1 MIMKSKLFDVNVY
14 VIDGVVNVFFYKL
27 IYADALNGSIVG
39 AATSKSGEAGRLAI
53 NIHSQDREEI
63 EAIRYALDCDS
74 YDDRPLNEWEEFDE
88 WNTSEW
94 FMQGDTPKIFR
105 DFANGLQEYEPEI
118 GHAWEPFT
126 EHGETTRTVFR
137 CRCGALA

>member
-1 MIMKSKLFDVNVY
+1 MKSKLFDVNVF
-14 VIDGVVNVFFYKL
+14 VINGMVNVIFYKL
-27 IYADALNGSIVG
+27 IYADSLNGKIVG
-39 AATSKSGEAGRLAI
+39 ADTTSNGVAGRVQI
-53 NIHSQDREEI
+53 NIHSQDYDEI

-105 DFANGLQEYEPEI
+105 EFVNGLEEYEPEI
-118 GHAWEPFT
+118 GHDWEPN
-126 EHGETTRTVFR
+126 GPWPAQR
-137 CRCGALA
+137 CRCGETYP